1 MARTPIETVT
11 DFFKRWS
18 DGIDALYGSL
28 HEYLTPQTIY
38 ENVGLSRTVGPA
50 EAETCLR
57 LFEPMKTCLRM
68 DVEMLAI
75 AATGNKVLTE
85 RIDRVIGPDGRESAT
100 VRVMGTLE
108 VEDGRIVAWRDYFD
122 TVPFA
127 SEGGAGS
134 SPPSGS

>member
-1 MARTPIETVT
+1 MTRTPIETVT
-11 DFFKRWS
+11 AFFRCWS

-28 HEYLTPQTIY
+28 HEYFTPRTVW

-50 EAETCLR
+50 EAEACFR

-75 AATGNKVLTE
+75 TAQGNKVLTE

-108 VEDGRIVAWRDYFD
+108 VENGRIVAWRDYFD
-122 TVPFA
+122 TLPFA
-127 SEGGAGS
+127 AQAAA
-134 SPPSGS
+134 PPAA